1 MADSRAGSAV
11 PMDRWQPAGADD
23 IASFA
28 TTEMLN
34 EAMASYDRGDFAAAL
49 ALLKPLAEQGFARA
63 QGMVGVM
70 YGLGQGVP
78 VDYDLA
84 WEWLCRGAEARDTN
98 AEYNFGAL
106 YEKGLGTLAMPK
118 EALYWFRRAAAK
130 HASAAQF
137 NIAAY
142 YEEGR
147 AVPQDFTLAYL
158 WYHLA
163 AIGTDDAEI
172 QARAVRERRL
182 MAAKLTKAEISR
194 ARRMA
199 RKWLAEHPK
208 AGVASVPPIC

>member
-1 MADSRAGSAV
+1 
-11 PMDRWQPAGADD
+11 MDRWQPAGEADD
-23 IASFA
+23 TNSSA
-28 TTEMLN
+28 TAELLVD
-34 EAMASYDRGDFAAAL
+34 AMASYDRGDYAAAL
-49 ALLKPLAEQGFARA
+49 AVLVPLAEQGNARA
-63 QGMVGVM
+63 QGLVGVM

-78 VDYDLA
+78 VDYGLA
-84 WEWLCRGAEARDTN
+84 WDWLCRGAEAGDTN
-98 AEYNFGAL
+98 AEYNFGTL
-106 YEKGLGTLAMPK
+106 YEKGLGTLRMPK

-147 AVPQDFTLAYL
+147 AVPQDFTLAYM

-163 AIGTDDAEI
+163 ATGTDDAEV
-172 QARAVRERRL
+172 QARAVKERRL

-199 RKWLAEHPK
+199 RKWLTEHPK
-208 AGVASVPPIC
+208 DGGASVPAIC